1 MALVSEHPS
10 WEEMY
15 ESICWIL
22 REIHSEDSL
31 LRVVILLK

>member
-1 MALVSEHPS
+1 MLVSEHPS

-22 REIHSEDSL
+22 REIHSEMSL
-31 LRVVILLK
+31 VIILLK